1 MGILL
6 HLLVGQ
12 GLPIMASRAGLT
24 HQGQSAVSPTGTA
37 TQCAIHVRVP
47 HLTTVPGDEG
57 VPKSE
62 VWNPPY
68 LDEVVMV
75 DNARLELSSSQGGM
89 PRPWN
94 PETTASVGTMGTEEG
109 TQSNEWA
116 KGTALRTKT
125 DVCMELSL
133 GYIADLQ
140 TVH

>member
-1 MGILL
+1 MF
-6 HLLVGQ
+6 
-12 GLPIMASRAGLT
+12 ASHTWLK
-24 HQGQSAVSPTGTA
+24 S
-37 TQCAIHVRVP
+37 
-47 HLTTVPGDEG
+47 PGDEG

-62 VWNPPY
+62 VWHPPY